1 MTIIIY
7 LLLGSMLYYAGM
19 ILWFIAGNLF
29 SDSQG
34 NSKDSPA
41 VSVIVAIRNGEK
53 SLPDLLADLSAQDYP
68 GEVEFILVDD
78 ESTDSTSKLIQEK
91 SGVDLSLIH
100 I

>member
-1 MTIIIY
+1 
-7 LLLGSMLYYAGM
+7 MLYYAGM

-34 NSKDSPA
+34 DSKATPT
-41 VSVIVAIRNGEK
+41 VSVIIAIRDGEK
-53 SLPDLLADLSAQDYP
+53 SLPNLMEDLSAQNYP

-91 SGVDLSLIH
+91 S
-100 I
+100 